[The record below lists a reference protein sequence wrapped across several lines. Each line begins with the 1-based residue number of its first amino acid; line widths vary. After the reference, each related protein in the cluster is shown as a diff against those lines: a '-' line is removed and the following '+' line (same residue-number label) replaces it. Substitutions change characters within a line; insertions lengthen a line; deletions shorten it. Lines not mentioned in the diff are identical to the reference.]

1 MKKFFILSI
10 AMITSLGV
18 YAAKVDVK
26 SPDGKLVVSVSDD
39 DGVPGYEICYDG
51 IAVLDKSALGLKT
64 DVADFTS
71 GLSIISTEKKT
82 IDKEYEITRTKTSF
96 VHYVANKL
104 DVVFKKED
112 GKMIAIAVAP

>member
-39 DGVPGYEICYDG
+39 GGVPGYEICYD
-51 IAVLDKSALGLKT
+51 
-64 DVADFTS
+64 
-71 GLSIISTEKKT
+71 
-82 IDKEYEITRTKTSF
+82 
-96 VHYVANKL
+96 
-104 DVVFKKED
+104 
-112 GKMIAIAVAP
+112 

>member
-39 DGVPGYEICYDG
+39 SGVPGYEICYDG
-51 IAVLDKSALGLKT
+51 MAVLDKSALGLKT

-71 GLSIISTEKKT
+71 GLSIISTEKK
-82 IDKEYEITRTKTSF
+82 R
-96 VHYVANKL
+96 
-104 DVVFKKED
+104 
-112 GKMIAIAVAP
+112 